1 MPGTRFLLVWFVA
14 IITGAQAEVRNPG
27 YEAKVDNLSSRI
39 RQIEKQNHDL
49 AKQNNELAIQN
60 RLLMEK
66 HSDLERKIVSMQT
79 NVKADPTTT
88 LMFDCYLTSEW
99 YETGPITFDGCEGK
113 DRSFEF
119 VSQ

>member
-1 MPGTRFLLVWFVA
+1 MRDTRFLAWFVA
-14 IITGAQAEVRNPG
+14 IITAAQAEVRTPG

-39 RQIEKQNHDL
+39 RQIEKQNHEL
-49 AKQNNELAIQN
+49 AKQHNELAIQN

-66 HSDLERKIVSMQT
+66 HSDLERKIISIQK

-99 YETGPITFDGCEGK
+99 HETGPITFDGCEGK
-113 DRSFEF
+113 DRPFEF
-119 VSQ
+119 VSH

>member
-1 MPGTRFLLVWFVA
+1 MNDTRFLVWFIA
-14 IITGAQAEVRNPG
+14 IITGAQAEVCNPG

-39 RQIEKQNHDL
+39 RQIEKQNHEL

-66 HSDLERKIVSMQT
+66 HSDLERKIISMQK

-99 YETGPITFDGCEGK
+99 YKTGPITFHGCEGK
-113 DRSFEF
+113 DRPFEF